1 MKTVFKIILMLLI
14 FSEVSLAGDWVLIT
28 NKENPVSSISAAN
41 LKRVYLG
48 KMKNVDG
55 TTIVPV
61 MLADNIPVTGQFL
74 QEVVGKTPE
83 EYKNYWIEEQIKGQG
98 GAPMIQKT
106 SASAKLIVAGIPGA
120 VTYIGKDEIDD
131 TVKQIEIK

>member
-1 MKTVFKIILMLLI
+1 MKNIALILPVVLSVVFSS
-14 FSEVSLAGDWVLIT
+14 FAGDWILIT
-28 NKENPVSSISAAN
+28 NKENPVSTISSAN

-48 KMKNVDG
+48 KMNNVDG
-55 TTIVPV
+55 TTIVPI
-61 MLADNIPVTGQFL
+61 MLADNIPATAQFL

-83 EYKNYWIEEQIKGQG
+83 EYKNYWIEQQIKGQG

-106 SASAKLIVAGIPGA
+106 ASSAKLIVAGIPGA
-120 VTYIGKDEIDD
+120 VTYIGKDDMDD